1 MVLDRIA
8 NANINC
14 DERAVLSFEQRP
26 HGKDKRP
33 LEYPIRLC
41 FPLNDRAEDSM
52 WRRVPLVRDNRLAQ
66 RAVMLPMKNMIMVE
80 SLDDDCPPESGA
92 ADLDVNPGDRYCQLG
107 DSATACVLDGT
118 VRALKFT
125 EKCSASHRRR
135 AKNWGLGSVRVAH
148 VAHNERA
155 SLLLRNRPAGR
166 SAVDR
171 AFCQNLGAIPFFGR
185 VLEYCGLRALVCGA

>member
-1 MVLDRIA
+1 MPSAICVRHRKPPGNAVGFLKNHSEEILRAENIRPSTPLAIMVVVNWAAPSTNTAGAMAVQDAILSVALNGNNCDTLGVVFTPVWERTQKGLLYKAESMVLDRIA

-66 RAVMLPMKNMIMVE
+66 RAVMLPTKNMIMV
-80 SLDDDCPPESGA
+80 
-92 ADLDVNPGDRYCQLG
+92 
-107 DSATACVLDGT
+107 
-118 VRALKFT
+118 
-125 EKCSASHRRR
+125 
-135 AKNWGLGSVRVAH
+135 
-148 VAHNERA
+148 
-155 SLLLRNRPAGR
+155 
-166 SAVDR
+166 
-171 AFCQNLGAIPFFGR
+171 
-185 VLEYCGLRALVCGA
+185 

>member
-41 FPLNDRAEDSM
+41 FPLNDKAEDNM

-66 RAVMLPMKNMIMVE
+66 RAVMLPMANMIMVE
-80 SLDDDCPPESGA
+80 FLDDECPPESGA

-125 EKCSASHRRR
+125 EHAVLVIDVGPKTGDWARSVLRMLPTMNAPVYYCAIGPPDEVRWAEHSAKTL
-135 AKNWGLGSVRVAH
+135 AQYLFWTG
-148 VAHNERA
+148 
-155 SLLLRNRPAGR
+155 P
-166 SAVDR
+166 
-171 AFCQNLGAIPFFGR
+171 
-185 VLEYCGLRALVCGA
+185 